1 MELPLTI
8 TAQDIT
14 LPASIEAIIREKA
27 FKLERFYDRLIGC
40 HVRVAGPGR
49 HHRNGGLFDV
59 RIDLSVPGS
68 ELVVND
74 QHILTVEHTPD
85 TMVTLTTGLHLMV
98 RESVAEVIDRVTH
111 FRRRLHAGPLHVVE
125 DP

>member
-8 TAQDIT
+8 TAQDLT
-14 LPASIEAIIREKA
+14 LPESIEAVIREKA

-40 HVRVAGPGR
+40 HVRVTGPSR

-68 ELVVND
+68 ELVVNHQANED
-74 QHILTVEHTPD
+74 LAVAI
-85 TMVTLTTGLHLMV
+85 
-98 RESVAEVIDRVTH
+98 REA
-111 FRRRLHAGPLHVVE
+111 FAAARRRLDEHARLQRE
-125 DP
+125 EKRAAEA

>member
-14 LPASIEAIIREKA
+14 LTEMIEATIREKA
-27 FKLERFYDRLIGC
+27 AKLERFYDRLIGC
-40 HVRVAGPGR
+40 HVRIAGPGR

-68 ELVVND
+68 ELVVNHQAHED
-74 QHILTVEHTPD
+74 LAVAI
-85 TMVTLTTGLHLMV
+85 
-98 RESVAEVIDRVTH
+98 REA
-111 FRRRLHAGPLHVVE
+111 FAAARRRLDEHATLHREEERRMTE
-125 DP
+125 DRRTAEA

>member
-14 LPASIEAIIREKA
+14 LSEMIEATIREKA
-27 FKLERFYDRLIGC
+27 AKLERFYDRLIGC
-40 HVRVAGPGR
+40 HVRIAGPGR

-68 ELVVND
+68 ELVVNHQAHED
-74 QHILTVEHTPD
+74 L
-85 TMVTLTTGLHLMV
+85 
-98 RESVAEVIDRVTH
+98 SVAIREA
-111 FRRRLHAGPLHVVE
+111 FAAARRRLDEHATLHREEERRIEERRVAE
-125 DP
+125 A

>member
-8 TAQDIT
+8 TAQDIS
-14 LPASIEAIIREKA
+14 LPESIEAVIREKA
-27 FKLERFYDRLIGC
+27 LKLERFYDRLIGC

-68 ELVVND
+68 ELVVN
-74 QHILTVEHTPD
+74 HPSHERLAVAI
-85 TMVTLTTGLHLMV
+85 
-98 RESVAEVIDRVTH
+98 REA
-111 FRRRLHAGPLHVVE
+111 FAAARRRLDEHARLQREERRVAE
-125 DP
+125 ERRAAQA

>member
-8 TAQDIT
+8 TAQEIT
-14 LPASIEAIIREKA
+14 LPDSIEKVIRETA
-27 FKLERFYDRLIGC
+27 FKLERFYDRLIGR

-68 ELVVND
+68 ELVVN
-74 QHILTVEHTPD
+74 HKAHPD
-85 TMVTLTTGLHLMV
+85 LAVAI
-98 RESVAEVIDRVTH
+98 REA
-111 FRRRLHAGPLHVVE
+111 FAAARRRLDEHARLQREEKREERRIAGLSPA
-125 DP
+125 

>member
-14 LPASIEAIIREKA
+14 LPEKIESIIREKA
-27 FKLERFYDRLIGC
+27 TKLERFYDRLIGC
-40 HVRVAGPGR
+40 HVRIAGPSR

-68 ELVVND
+68 ELVVNH
-74 QHILTVEHTPD
+74 QAHEEL
-85 TMVTLTTGLHLMV
+85 
-98 RESVAEVIDRVTH
+98 SVAIREA
-111 FRRRLHAGPLHVVE
+111 FAAARRRLDEHARLHREEKRVVPE
-125 DP
+125 EKRVAEA